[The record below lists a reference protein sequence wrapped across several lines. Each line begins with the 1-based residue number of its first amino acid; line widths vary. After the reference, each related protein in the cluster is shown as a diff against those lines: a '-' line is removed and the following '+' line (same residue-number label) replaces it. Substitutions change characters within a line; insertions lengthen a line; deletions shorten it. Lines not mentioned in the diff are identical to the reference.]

1 MERREPIT
9 IRNAKLFKTNF
20 SGKEIPPYNPAG
32 RRNFC
37 VFIDDINIA
46 KDMEADGWNIR
57 WLDPRNEGDERK
69 AFLSVA
75 VSYANRPPKIYL
87 MSSKGETLL
96 EEEDLNMLDWAE
108 KEQIDLTINPRY
120 WDDNGKSRIKAYL
133 RTMKVWIYEDEL
145 EAEMDDR
152 YENSPV
158 GAKDVVMDDAL
169 PFD

>member
-96 EEEDLNMLDWAE
+96 EEEDVNMLDWAE